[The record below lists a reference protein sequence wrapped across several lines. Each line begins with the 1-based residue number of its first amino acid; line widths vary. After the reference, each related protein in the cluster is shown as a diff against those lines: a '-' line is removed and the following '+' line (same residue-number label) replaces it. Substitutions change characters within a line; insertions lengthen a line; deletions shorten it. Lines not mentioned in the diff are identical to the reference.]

1 MNDTSNPGENPS
13 GNEVLTSS
21 PTQEGD
27 EVRGIFEAASR
38 EFREAVLES
47 LRAIPPLIAV
57 IVIFR
62 AVAGI
67 HTLIFFLGFICFSSF
82 LFVFVYEGFD
92 FIQNQFDE
100 LWEQQPA
107 KRADTDRSLFHRF
120 VEQTRILFQ
129 VNSDEISIV
138 EYRRTPIFSYI
149 VSAFWSFWMAIGLY
163 LVMITITG
171 ALLEFRVIE
180 MFLGTVG
187 PQEAETWSYISA
199 IASDFFGLMLELLNL
214 SETSLSPRT
223 ATTLLLL
230 GFFPGLLFMRL
241 ARDVAVIS
249 EELHRRLLKHMYL
262 SLYLPIQNEF
272 ANLFFIMGFYGI
284 LIYLL

>member
-1 MNDTSNPGENPS
+1 MKDTSNPGENPS

-21 PTQEGD
+21 PIQEGD

-47 LRAIPPLIAV
+47 SRAIPSLIAV

-92 FIQNQFDE
+92 FIRNQFDE

-107 KRADTDRSLFHRF
+107 KQANTDRSPLHRF

-129 VNSDEISIV
+129 VKTDEIPIA
-138 EYRRTPIFSYI
+138 ECRRTSIFSYI

-171 ALLEFRVIE
+171 ALLEFGVIE

-187 PQEAETWSYISA
+187 PQEGEAWRYISA
-199 IASDFFGLMLELLNL
+199 IASDFIGLMLELLSL

-230 GFFPGLLFMRL
+230 GFFPGLLFVRL
-241 ARDVAVIS
+241 SRDVAVIS

-262 SLYLPIQNEF
+262 SPYLPIQNEF
-272 ANLFFIMGFYGI
+272 ANLLFIMAFYGI
-284 LIYLL
+284 VIYLL